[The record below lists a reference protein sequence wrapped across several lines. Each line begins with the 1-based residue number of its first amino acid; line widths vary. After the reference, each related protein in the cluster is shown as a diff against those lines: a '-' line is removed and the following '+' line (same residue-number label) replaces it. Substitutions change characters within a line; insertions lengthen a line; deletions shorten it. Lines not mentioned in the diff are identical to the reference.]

1 MVMHHASG
9 LSKFRLGLVQMLV
22 GADKAANLVRAA
34 KLVKEAASN
43 GAQVIALPVSEVY
56 LIGTSEIT
64 QLDYAPVIQPPTI
77 ASSLESL
84 GTRLA
89 THRTLGLAI
98 EYLKPDSFCSTQH
111 SGIVLVVSWL

>member
-22 GADKAANLVRAA
+22 GADKTANLVRAA

-56 LIGTSEIT
+56 LG
-64 QLDYAPVIQPPTI
+64 LVK
-77 ASSLESL
+77 LL
-84 GTRLA
+84 RLCTCDPA
-89 THRTLGLAI
+89 TH
-98 EYLKPDSFCSTQH
+98 
-111 SGIVLVVSWL
+111 